1 MAGLQCAGTQA
12 QPGRRRFLEGRMV
25 RADELAQ
32 VEELLAAALPLSA
45 DAREALLATV
55 PNPAV
60 CAEVRSLL
68 AADPAPDRP

>member
-1 MAGLQCAGTQA
+1 
-12 QPGRRRFLEGRMV
+12 MV